1 MVYARRFATVLNQKC
16 AQCVVRRS
24 SGHLDV
30 NLLLNVTCVF
40 YKGER
45 FRGVVNPFMFDLRLN
60 KVKHFICKGPEY
72 KPEGAVH
79 VKNEC
84 S

>member
-1 MVYARRFATVLNQKC
+1 VYTRRFATVLNQQR

-24 SGHLDV
+24 IGHLDV
-30 NLLLNVTCVF
+30 NLLLNVTCFF
-40 YKGER
+40 YKEGS
-45 FRGVVNPFMFDLRLN
+45 FRGVVNPFVFDSRLN

-72 KPEGAVH
+72 KLEGDVH

>member
-1 MVYARRFATVLNQKC
+1 MYARRFATVLNQQR

-30 NLLLNVTCVF
+30 SLLLNVTCFF
-40 YKGER
+40 YKEGK
-45 FRGVVNPFMFDLRLN
+45 FRGVVNPFVFDLRVS

-72 KPEGAVH
+72 KLEGAVQ